1 MANSFWFP
9 NAKHLA
15 NEAEPVDITKD
26 ELEEDMSESDR
37 SGALTVSADDFDALE
52 DRIYRAVELVKQGR
66 QNGASTEAR
75 VSEFEARAVRAEAQL
90 QAQALVLEQLENEVQ
105 ALREEREQVRQ
116 RMERVLKQL
125 DALEM

>member
-9 NAKHLA
+9 DAQHLA
-15 NEAEPVDITKD
+15 NQAQSVNITKD
-26 ELEEDMSESDR
+26 EPEDMPDKSI
-37 SGALTVSADDFDALE
+37 ALTVSADDFDALE

-66 QNGASTEAR
+66 QQGASTEAR
-75 VSEFEARAVRAEAQL
+75 ISDFEARAVRAEAQL
-90 QAQALVLEQLENEVQ
+90 QAQALVLEQLETEVQ

>member
-9 NAKHLA
+9 DAKHLA
-15 NEAEPVDITKD
+15 NQAEPVNITRD
-26 ELEEDMSESDR
+26 EPEDMTESDR

-66 QNGASTEAR
+66 QHGASTEAR
-75 VSEFEARAVRAEAQL
+75 ISDFEARAVRAEAQL

>member
-9 NAKHLA
+9 DAQHLA
-15 NEAEPVDITKD
+15 NQAQSVNITKD
-26 ELEEDMSESDR
+26 EPEDMSESDR
-37 SGALTVSADDFDALE
+37 SAALTVSADDFDALE

-66 QNGASTEAR
+66 QQGASVEAR
-75 VSEFEARAVRAEAQL
+75 ISDFESRAVRAEAQL

-105 ALREEREQVRQ
+105 MLREEREQVRQ

-125 DALEM
+125 DALEI

>member
-1 MANSFWFP
+1 MSNSFWFP

-15 NEAEPVDITKD
+15 NDVEPVNITRD
-26 ELEEDMSESDR
+26 EPEDMPESDR
-37 SGALTVSADDFDALE
+37 SAALTVSADDFDALE

-66 QNGASTEAR
+66 QHGASTEAR
-75 VSEFEARAVRAEAQL
+75 ISEFEARAVRAEAQL

>member
-9 NAKHLA
+9 DAKHLA
-15 NEAEPVDITKD
+15 NQAEPVNITRD
-26 ELEEDMSESDR
+26 EPEDMPESDR
-37 SGALTVSADDFDALE
+37 STALTVSADDFDALE

-66 QNGASTEAR
+66 QQGATTEAR
-75 VSEFEARAVRAEAQL
+75 ISDFESRAVRAEAQL

-105 ALREEREQVRQ
+105 MLREEREQVRQ

>member
-15 NEAEPVDITKD
+15 NDAEPIDITRD
-26 ELEEDMSESDR
+26 EPEDMSESDR

-66 QNGASTEAR
+66 QHGASTEAR

>member
-9 NAKHLA
+9 DAQHLA
-15 NEAEPVDITKD
+15 NQGQPVNITRDEP
-26 ELEEDMSESDR
+26 EDMSESDR
-37 SGALTVSADDFDALE
+37 STALTVSADDFDALE
-52 DRIYRAVELVKQGR
+52 DRIYRAVELVKQNR
-66 QNGASTEAR
+66 QQGASVEAR
-75 VSEFEARAVRAEAQL
+75 ISDFEARAVRAEAQL
-90 QAQALVLEQLENEVQ
+90 QAQALVMEQLENEVQ

>member
-1 MANSFWFP
+1 MSNSFWFP

-15 NEAEPVDITKD
+15 NDAEPVNITKD
-26 ELEEDMSESDR
+26 EPEDMPDSDR
-37 SGALTVSADDFDALE
+37 SAALTVSVDDFDALE

-66 QNGASTEAR
+66 QHGASTEAR
-75 VSEFEARAVRAEAQL
+75 ISEYEARAVRAEAQL

>member
-9 NAKHLA
+9 DAQHLA
-15 NEAEPVDITKD
+15 HQAQPVNITKD
-26 ELEEDMSESDR
+26 EPEDMSESDR
-37 SGALTVSADDFDALE
+37 STALTVSADDFDALE

-66 QNGASTEAR
+66 QQGATTEAR
-75 VSEFEARAVRAEAQL
+75 ISDFEARAVRAEAQL

-105 ALREEREQVRQ
+105 MLREEREQVRQ